1 MLALKFEIM
10 VNIINL
16 SQNYIMRSYC
26 MGIFNPLLKPINMN
40 YKFHVHVRIQYDAI

>member
-16 SQNYIMRSYC
+16 SQNDIMQSYC
-26 MGIFNPLLKPINMN
+26 MGIFNPLFKLINMN
-40 YKFHVHVRIQYDAI
+40 YKFHVKIQYDAI